1 MPSQLP
7 VRPWWEEMNLREEVA
22 DSGGL
27 IDDVQM
33 SLHNAVFGRADGSTV
48 DYHKAA
54 YYGEITHP
62 AGSLVALMA
71 QIAVR
76 LGAPGSV
83 KAKAVWRLD
92 QAMGGGKSHGLIGLW
107 HLARH
112 TAELAGTD
120 LGEQVLVEARRIAGA
135 DALADGLNNP
145 VCVVLDCDN
154 PAPREQTDGPA
165 KTLGERFLW
174 RLFDR
179 DYPAWEAH
187 KAHTASKAELAKAL
201 ASAGRPVLI
210 LIDEIMDYLRWA
222 SNQSEQLALDDMAF
236 LRALLDTVNDVDNCA
251 LVVVMIASDKD
262 NITLNEL
269 GARCRTE
276 LEDLLLRNGEATTVT
291 SGGDFADII
300 RRRLFENAPA
310 EPVANATAALFAER
324 MGGLWG
330 EKVFGP
336 ADSGFGRQVARCY
349 PFHPALLDLADQEW
363 SLHAGF
369 QKVRSTIRVFAA
381 TAHSLIER
389 ARRGEWVP
397 LLIGPGDLPLSDRPV
412 RDSLLDSGLVADT
425 RTQSSLRE
433 VALAEIVDPDRAD
446 RGTAWLIDRR
456 AAAEGLRA
464 ENPRAAERMAAALF
478 VYSLCPR
485 PRGRRGATEP
495 ELHAAAFVP
504 VNAYGLG
511 DSEIVLGDLFES
523 GDGLVAFDKT
533 PGTGGNNPARYHFET
548 RKTLPM
554 FHRAERQTVGDA
566 DRDETVAEIAFELAV
581 SGPFQRVVE
590 VRADSAPAGPVT
602 ADDLRG
608 LLSAAGIDQQR
619 QTRLAI
625 LDSRW
630 FSLLNGDD
638 SATRTAVQSAM
649 GLGGDRLAV
658 GWASSAV
665 FACANTQLRSHARRI
680 ATDYLAWKRVC
691 SLDAVKGD
699 DDMATK
705 ARDQLSESKKR
716 LHRAVKDS
724 YQHVFFL
731 SEDSTVGQASRD
743 IRLQKENQSALDGS
757 VVWAALTDEAKAFG
771 PGELNPAALVFN
783 LSDGHMGRPL
793 SEIRDSFWNTPRL
806 PLLPGGESELRRV
819 IYGAVANGK
828 LELVDESGNIVKAE
842 READINLANTG
853 IRVREPRPRG
863 LVDQTGPVTVP
874 DLADKPLAAARLAL
888 LTAGLEPAGPD
899 AVEGK
904 VAVQHPRP
912 GEQVPIGTPVTL
924 GIAVASQAGEQ
935 RVVVST
941 MTSLRE
947 DPAKREDLVTLLR
960 TVANTIDSDKA
971 TYINLQIDLAA
982 DGDSAT
988 KIAQAAEQAGV
999 NSNIT

>member
-1 MPSQLP
+1 MPLHLP

-120 LGEQVLVEARRIAGA
+120 LGEQVLAEARRIAGA
-135 DALADGLNNP
+135 DALTDGLNDP

-154 PAPREQTDGPA
+154 PAPREQADGPA

-174 RLFDR
+174 RLFNR

-187 KAHTASKAELAKAL
+187 KGHTSSKAELARAL
-201 ASAGRPVLI
+201 ASSDRPVLI

-269 GARCRTE
+269 GARCRAE

-310 EPVANATAALFAER
+310 ATVAAATAALCAER
-324 MGGLWG
+324 MGGPWSD
-330 EKVFGP
+330 KVFG
-336 ADSGFGRQVARCY
+336 AIDSGFSEQVARCY

-381 TAHSLIER
+381 TAHSLIGR
-389 ARRGEWVP
+389 ARRDEWVP

-433 VALAEIVDPDRAD
+433 VALAEIVDPDHDD

-456 AAAEGLRA
+456 AAAEGVRA

-478 VYSLCPR
+478 LYSLCPR
-485 PRGRRGATEP
+485 PKGRRGATEP

-504 VNAYGLG
+504 VNAYGPG
-511 DSEIVLGDLFES
+511 DSEIVMRDLFES

-533 PGTGGNNPARYHFET
+533 PGSGRNPARYHFET

-554 FHRAERQTVGDA
+554 LHRAERQAVGDA
-566 DRDETVAEIAFELAV
+566 DRDEAVAEIAFDLRV
-581 SGPFQRVVE
+581 TGPFQRVVE
-590 VRADSAPAGPVT
+590 VRAENAPTGPVT

-608 LLSAAGIDQQR
+608 LLAGAGIDQQR
-619 QTRLAI
+619 QTRLVI

-638 SATRTAVQSAM
+638 SATRTAVESAM
-649 GLGGDRLAV
+649 GLGRDRLAV

-680 ATDYLAWKRVC
+680 ATDYLAWKRVS
-691 SLDAVKGD
+691 SLDAVRSD
-699 DDMATK
+699 DDMAPQ
-705 ARDQLSESKKR
+705 AREQLNESKKR

-731 SEDSTVGQASRD
+731 SEDSTVGQTARD

-757 VVWAALTDEAKAFG
+757 VVWAALTEEAKAFG
-771 PGELNPAALVFN
+771 SGQLTAGALVFN
-783 LSDGHMGRPL
+783 LGDGHMGRPL

-806 PLLPGGESELRRV
+806 PLLPGGEPELRRA
-819 IYGAVANGK
+819 IYAAVADGK
-828 LELVDESGNIVKAE
+828 LELVDEGGNVIRAE

-853 IRVREPRPRG
+853 IRVREPRPEG
-863 LVDQTGPVTVP
+863 SVDQVGPVTVP
-874 DLADKPLAAARLAL
+874 DLAGKPLAAARVELQTL
-888 LTAGLEPAGPD
+888 GLTANLPETDGN
-899 AVEGK
+899 
-904 VAVQHPRP
+904 VATQSLQP
-912 GEQVPIGTPVTL
+912 GEQVSAGTPVTL
-924 GIAVASQAGEQ
+924 EVVEAPSSGEQ
-935 RVVVST
+935 QVTIST
-941 MTSLRE
+941 FTSLRDDE
-947 DPAKREDLVTLLR
+947 GRREDVVALLR
-960 TVANTIDSDKA
+960 TITNAVDSGKA
-971 TYINLQIDLAA
+971 TYVGLQMQIAA
-982 DGDSAT
+982 NPESAA
-988 KIAQAAEQAGV
+988 KIAQAAETAGV
-999 NSNIT
+999 NFNIT

>member
-1 MPSQLP
+1 MPLQSP

-107 HLARH
+107 HLAQN
-112 TAELAGTD
+112 TPELAGTD
-120 LGEQVLVEARRIAGA
+120 LGTQVLAEARRIAGA
-135 DALADGLNNP
+135 DALDDGLNNP

-179 DYPAWEAH
+179 DYPAWEAR
-187 KAHTASKAELAKAL
+187 KAHTSSKAELAEAL
-201 ASAGRPVLI
+201 AAAGRPVLI

-310 EPVANATAALFAER
+310 AGVAAATASLFAER
-324 MGGLWG
+324 MGGPWA

-336 ADSGFGRQVARCY
+336 ADLGFGQQVARCY

-389 ARRGEWVP
+389 ARQGEWAP

-412 RDSLLDSGLVADT
+412 RDSLLDSGLVADA

-433 VALAEIVDPDRAD
+433 VALAEIVDPDHDD

-456 AAAEGLRA
+456 AAAAGVRA

-485 PRGRRGATEP
+485 PRGKRGATEP

-504 VNAYGLG
+504 VNAYGPG
-511 DSEIVLGDLFES
+511 DSEIVMSDLFES
-523 GDGLVAFDKT
+523 GGLVAFDKI
-533 PGTGGNNPARYHFET
+533 PGTGRNNPARYHFET

-554 FHRAERQTVGDA
+554 LHRAERQAVGDA
-566 DRDETVAEIAFELAV
+566 DRDEAVADIAFKLAV

-590 VRADSAPAGPVT
+590 VRADGAPTGPVT

-608 LLSAAGIDQQR
+608 LLAGAGIDQQR
-619 QTRLAI
+619 QTRLAV

-638 SATRTAVQSAM
+638 SATRAAVESAM

-691 SLDAVKGD
+691 SLDAVKSDG
-699 DDMATK
+699 DMAQQ
-705 ARDQLSESKKR
+705 ARDQLNESEKR
-716 LHRAVKDS
+716 LRRAIKDS

-731 SEDSTVGQASRD
+731 SEDSTAGQTSRN
-743 IRLQKENQSALDGS
+743 IRLQRENESALDGS
-757 VVWAALTDEAKAFG
+757 VVWAALADEAKAFG
-771 PGELNPAALVFN
+771 SGQFDADALVFN

-806 PLLPGGESELRRV
+806 PLLPGGEPELRR
-819 IYGAVANGK
+819 AVYAAAADGK
-828 LELVDESGNIVKAE
+828 LELIDEGGDIVRAG
-842 READINLANTG
+842 READINLANPQ
-853 IRVREPRPRG
+853 IRVREPRPEG
-863 LVDQTGPVTVP
+863 PADQTGPVTVP
-874 DLADKPLAAARLAL
+874 DLVNKPLAAARLAL
-888 LTAGLEPAGPD
+888 HTAGLEPAGPD

-912 GEQVPIGTPVTL
+912 GERVPIGTPVTL
-924 GIAVASQAGEQ
+924 GIAVAQQTDEQ

-941 MTSLRE
+941 MTSLRD

-960 TVANTIDSDKA
+960 TVVNTIDSDKA

-982 DGDSAT
+982 DPDSAA

>member
-1 MPSQLP
+1 MSLQLS

-120 LGEQVLVEARRIAGA
+120 LGAQVLAEARRIAGA
-135 DALADGLNNP
+135 DALADSLNDP

-179 DYPAWEAH
+179 DYPAWEAR
-187 KAHTASKAELAKAL
+187 KAHTSSKAELAEAL
-201 ASAGRPVLI
+201 AAAGRPVLI

-262 NITLNEL
+262 NITLNDL
-269 GARCRTE
+269 GTRCRTE

-310 EPVANATAALFAER
+310 AGVAAATASLFAER

-330 EKVFGP
+330 EKVFGTV
-336 ADSGFGRQVARCY
+336 DSDFARQVARCY

-369 QKVRSTIRVFAA
+369 QKVRSTIKVFAA
-381 TAHSLIER
+381 TAHFLIER
-389 ARRGEWVP
+389 ARRGEWAP

-412 RDSLLDSGLVADT
+412 RDSLLDSGLVADA

-433 VALAEIVDPDRAD
+433 VALVEIVDPDHD
-446 RGTAWLIDRR
+446 GRGTAWLIDQR
-456 AAAEGLRA
+456 AAANGVRA

-504 VNAYGLG
+504 VNAYGPG
-511 DSEIVLGDLFES
+511 DSEIVMSDLFES
-523 GDGLVAFDKT
+523 GGLVAFDKT
-533 PGTGGNNPARYHFET
+533 PGTGRNNPARYHFET

-554 FHRAERQTVGDA
+554 FHRAERQAVSDA
-566 DRDETVAEIAFELAV
+566 DRDETVADIAFKLAV

-590 VRADSAPAGPVT
+590 VRADDAPTGPVT

-608 LLSAAGIDQQR
+608 LLAGAGIDQQR
-619 QTRLAI
+619 QTRLAV

-638 SATRTAVQSAM
+638 SATRAALESAM

-691 SLDAVKGD
+691 SLDPVKGD
-699 DDMATK
+699 DDMARQ
-705 ARDQLSESKKR
+705 AQDQFDESKKR

-731 SEDSTVGQASRD
+731 SEDSTAGQTSRN

-757 VVWAALTDEAKAFG
+757 VVWAALTEEAKAFG
-771 PGELNPAALVFN
+771 PGQLTADALVFN

-806 PLLPGGESELRRV
+806 PLLPGGEAELRRT
-819 IYGAVANGK
+819 IYAAAADGK
-828 LELVDESGNIVKAE
+828 LELVEEGGDIVRAE

-853 IRVREPRPRG
+853 IRIREPRPEDPADAG
-863 LVDQTGPVTVP
+863 GEPVTVP
-874 DLADKPLAAARLAL
+874 DLADKSLAAARLAL
-888 LTAGLEPAGPD
+888 QTAGLKPAGPD

-912 GEQVPIGTPVTL
+912 GERVPIGTPVTL
-924 GIAVASQAGEQ
+924 GIAVASQTDEQ

-941 MTSLRE
+941 MTSLRD
-947 DPAKREDLVTLLR
+947 DPAKREDLVALLR
-960 TVANTIDSDKA
+960 IVVNTIDSDKA

-982 DGDSAT
+982 DRDSTA

>member
-1 MPSQLP
+1 MPSHLP
-7 VRPWWEEMNLREEVA
+7 VRPWWKEMNLREEVA

-33 SLHNAVFGRADGSTV
+33 SLHNAVFGRADGGTV

-83 KAKAVWRLD
+83 RAKAVWRLD

-120 LGEQVLVEARRIAGA
+120 LGAQVLAEARRIAGA
-135 DALADGLNNP
+135 DALAAGLNEP

-154 PAPREQTDGPA
+154 PAPREKTDGPA

-179 DYPAWEAH
+179 DYPTWEAH
-187 KAHTASKAELAKAL
+187 KAHTSSKAELAKAL
-201 ASAGRPVLI
+201 AAAGRPVLI

-222 SNQSEQLALDDMAF
+222 ANESEQLALDDMAF

-251 LVVVMIASDKD
+251 LVVVMIASDQD

-269 GARCRTE
+269 GARCRVE

-310 EPVANATAALFAER
+310 EAMASATAALYAER
-324 MGGLWG
+324 MGGPWAD
-330 EKVFGP
+330 KVFGA
-336 ADSGFGRQVARCY
+336 ADPGFGEQVARCY

-381 TAHSLIER
+381 TAYSLIER
-389 ARRGEWVP
+389 ARLGEWVP
-397 LLIGPGDLPLSDRPV
+397 PLIGPGDLPLSDRPV
-412 RDSLLDSGLVADT
+412 RDSLLDSGLVADA
-425 RTQSSLRE
+425 RTESSLRE
-433 VALAEIVDPDRAD
+433 VALAEIVDPDHDD
-446 RGTAWLIDRR
+446 RGTARLIDRR
-456 AAAEGLRA
+456 AAADGVRA

-504 VNAYGLG
+504 VNAYGYG
-511 DSEIVLGDLFES
+511 DSEIVLGDLFDS

-533 PGTGGNNPARYHFET
+533 PGTGRNNPPRYHFET

-554 FHRAERQTVGDA
+554 LHRAERQAVGDA
-566 DRDETVAEIAFELAV
+566 DRDEAVAKKAFELTA

-590 VRADSAPAGPVT
+590 VQADNAPAGPVT
-602 ADDLRG
+602 ADDLRA
-608 LLSAAGIDQQR
+608 LLVGAGIDQQR
-619 QTRLAI
+619 QTRLVI

-638 SATRTAVQSAM
+638 SATRAAVESAM

-680 ATDYLAWKRVC
+680 ATDYLAWERVS

-699 DDMATK
+699 ADLAK
-705 ARDQLSESKKR
+705 EAGEQLNEFEKR
-716 LHRAVKDS
+716 LNRAVKDS

-731 SEDSTVGQASRD
+731 SEDSTVGQAARNIRFQRD
-743 IRLQKENQSALDGS
+743 NQSALDGS
-757 VVWAALTDEAKAFG
+757 VVWAALVEEAKAFG
-771 PGELNPAALVFN
+771 SGQLTADALVFN

-806 PLLPGGESELRRV
+806 PLLFGGESELRRA
-819 IYGAVANGK
+819 IYGAVADGK
-828 LELVDESGNIVKAE
+828 LELADEGGNVVRAE
-842 READINLANTG
+842 RDADINLANTG
-853 IRVREPRPRG
+853 IRVREPG
-863 LVDQTGPVTVP
+863 AADSLDQVGTVTVP
-874 DLADKPLAAARLAL
+874 DLTGKPLAAAGLVL
-888 LTAGLEPAGPD
+888 GTAGLKLESPGA
-899 AVEGK
+899 AEGNI
-904 VAVQHPRP
+904 VVQHPRP
-912 GEQVPIGTPVTL
+912 GEQVPAGTSVTFE
-924 GIAVASQAGEQ
+924 VAEPQSSGERQ
-935 RVVVST
+935 VTVSSF
-941 MTSLRE
+941 TSLRDDE
-947 DPAKREDLVTLLR
+947 DRREDIAALLR
-960 TVANTIDSDKA
+960 TITNTIDSAKA
-971 TYINLQIDLAA
+971 TYVSLQMQIATDPE
-982 DGDSAT
+982 SAE
-988 KIAQAAEQAGV
+988 KIHQAAEAAGV
-999 NSNIT
+999 QSNIT